1 MKTNRII
8 QLAAGVLLLT
18 ACTSDFYKEYI
29 DGRVPISLGY
39 ETLTAKEATRTAA
52 STDLND
58 ANIAAGRSVMVRIS
72 TNSGSSYDDYE
83 YTTNATAGAMVA
95 PSEKPYYPTSGTVKI
110 VAYHPYDAGTTFA
123 VAEDQTN
130 NDSYNQSDL
139 MFSDNLSSLAKT
151 SETVNLQFTHK
162 MAKLVVTAT
171 AGDGVSEI
179 RTITLKNVKR
189 QVSFNQTTG
198 DVGEATAAE
207 TGSTNVV
214 LFKDGSAATGTGA
227 ALIPAQTIEG
237 DVIAI
242 ETDQGTAVY
251 NVPAGKTFTA
261 NTKYT
266 ISVTVNRTAVG
277 ATNTITWGSSRLA
290 PLRTWIRTGRRLAT
304 VCSLARTG
312 ASVPGS

>member
-8 QLAAGVLLLT
+8 QLAAGVLLFT
-18 ACTSDFYKEYI
+18 ACSSDFYKEYI
-29 DGRVPISLGY
+29 NGRVPISLGY

-52 STDLND
+52 ATNLND

-72 TNSGSSYDDYE
+72 TNSGSSYNDYE

-110 VAYHPYDAGTTFA
+110 VAYHPYNAGTTFA

-251 NVPAGKTFTA
+251 NVPAGKAFNA

-277 ATNTITWGSSRLA
+277 ATNTITWGSSASLTIQ
-290 PLRTWIRTGRRLAT
+290 PT
-304 VCSLARTG
+304 VT
-312 ASVPGS
+312 